1 MHKTALSKGTMV
13 SSHIRDILTAF
24 SPTLDLFALSL
35 GDGRIKIW
43 DTGKGQVQTEFTD
56 IASAES
62 TGIFGKDERGHL
74 SMDYT
79 CMKWLSLDRKKK
91 RKLGSSLLVLGTGS
105 GDVLAVDVSAGQ
117 VKWSINNCHPG
128 GVNDISFPANA
139 SSIYTAGVDGMVC
152 EITSMSGDLLRKFSA
167 MSRSISSLSVS
178 QDGKRVA
185 TAAGQLKIFNSSD
198 RKKLQKFSGH
208 PGQVRCLI
216 FSEDGRYVLSSAMG
230 ERYVAIWRI
239 DGSKE
244 KSAYLFLAMDHPA
257 VFLDCRCFNS
267 GEEDDTVLSV
277 LAITEMGICYF
288 WHANTMDEL
297 RNSKPTKIGIP
308 CDEGQKH
315 KGAVTSVFAVK
326 LQAISRPACGHV
338 FLAYGLLIK
347 PSFNKVM
354 VHSGTDINLNVSHDG
369 ILLPI
374 NQSQKP
380 KKASDMRHRVT
391 ALDRANAEGA
401 LCPVPKVFDL
411 VDRKFGAKPVEQKDK
426 DFDSVSV
433 CMEDQLRTLGILGN
447 SDGSLSSILNSKMLK
462 AIDLDSNTLYKK
474 VKATTLSMEPNDAI
488 ILLKGLIDLWQSRHK
503 SGTHVLPW
511 IRCILV
517 YHGDYVKSHE
527 PKLLDALNKLT
538 RSKGALMNGL
548 FQLSGRLQLVSAQ
561 IDKATSYKNLVI
573 QHNEKDGGS
582 EDESIDEVLYDVD
595 EDSHTSSENDE

>member
-1 MHKTALSKGTMV
+1 MG
-13 SSHIRDILTAF
+13 SSHIRGILTAF

-56 IASAES
+56 IASAEF
-62 TGIFGKDERGHL
+62 TGIFGKNQRGHL

-79 CMKWLSLDRKKK
+79 CMKWLSLDKKKK

-105 GDVLAVDVSAGQ
+105 GDVLALDVSAGQ

-128 GVNDISFPANA
+128 GVNAISFPANG

-152 EITSMSGDLLRKFSA
+152 EINSMSGDLLGKFSA

-178 QDGKRVA
+178 PDGKMVA

-208 PGQVRCLI
+208 PGPVRCLI

-267 GEEDDTVLSV
+267 GDEDDPVLSV
-277 LAITEMGICYF
+277 LAISEMGICYF
-288 WHANTMDEL
+288 WHANTTDKL
-297 RNSKPTKIGIP
+297 RNSKPTKICIP

-315 KGAVTSVFAVK
+315 KGAVTSVFAAK
-326 LQAISRPACGHV
+326 LQTISRPACGHV

-347 PSFNKVM
+347 PSFNKVV
-354 VHSGTDINLNVSHDG
+354 VHSGTDINLNISHDG

-380 KKASDMRHRVT
+380 KKASDMHNRVT
-391 ALDRANAEGA
+391 ALDRSNAEGA
-401 LCPVPKVFDL
+401 LRPVPKVFDL
-411 VDRKFGAKPVEQKDK
+411 VDGKFGAKPVEPK
-426 DFDSVSV
+426 DFDSVSL

-447 SDGSLSSILNSKMLK
+447 SDDSLGSILNSKMLK

-488 ILLKGLIDLWQSRHK
+488 NLLKVLIDLWQSRHK

-517 YHGDYVKSHE
+517 YHGDYVKSEE
-527 PKLLDALNKLT
+527 PKLLDALNKLA
-538 RSKGALMNGL
+538 RSKGASMNVL

-561 IDKATSYKNLVI
+561 IDKATSYKSLVI
-573 QHNEKDGGS
+573 QHNEQDGGS
-582 EDESIDEVLYDVD
+582 EDDSIDEVLYDVD

>member
-1 MHKTALSKGTMV
+1 MV

-105 GDVLAVDVSAGQ
+105 GDVLALDVSAGQ
-117 VKWSINNCHPG
+117 VKWSINNCHSG

-139 SSIYTAGVDGMVC
+139 SSIYSAGVDGMVC

-216 FSEDGRYVLSSAMG
+216 FSEDGRYLLSSAMG
-230 ERYVAIWRI
+230 ERYVAIWRV

-297 RNSKPTKIGIP
+297 RYSKPTKIGIP

-315 KGAVTSVFAVK
+315 KGAVTSVFAAK

-347 PSFNKVM
+347 PSFNKVV
-354 VHSGTDINLNVSHDG
+354 VHSGTDINLNISHDG

-380 KKASDMRHRVT
+380 KKASDMHHRVT
-391 ALDRANAEGA
+391 ALDRSNAEGA
-401 LCPVPKVFDL
+401 LYPVPKVFDL
-411 VDRKFGAKPVEQKDK
+411 IDRKSGAKPVEQKDK
-426 DFDSVSV
+426 YFDSVSV

-462 AIDLDSNTLYKK
+462 AIDLDSNTPYKK

-517 YHGDYVKSHE
+517 YHGDYVKSQE

-538 RSKGALMNGL
+538 RSKGAFMNGL

-561 IDKATSYKNLVI
+561 IDKATSYKNLLI
-573 QHNEKDGGS
+573 QHNEKDGES
-582 EDESIDEVLYDVD
+582 EDESIDEVLYDAD

>member
-1 MHKTALSKGTMV
+1 MG

-43 DTGKGQVQTEFTD
+43 DTGKGQVQTEFAD

-62 TGIFGKDERGHL
+62 TGIFGKHERGHL

-79 CMKWLSLDRKKK
+79 CMKWLSLDKKKK
-91 RKLGSSLLVLGTGS
+91 RKLGTSLLVLGTGS
-105 GDVLAVDVSAGQ
+105 GDVLALDVSAGE

-128 GVNDISFPANA
+128 GVNAISVPAKG
-139 SSIYTAGVDGMVC
+139 SSIYTAGVDGLVC
-152 EITSMSGDLLRKFSA
+152 EINSMSGDLLGRFSA

-178 QDGKRVA
+178 PDGTMLA
-185 TAAGQLKIFNSSD
+185 TAAAQLKIFNSSD
-198 RKKLQKFSGH
+198 RKKLQKFYGH
-208 PGQVRCLI
+208 PGPVRCVI
-216 FSEDGRYVLSSAMG
+216 FSEDGKYVLSSAMG

-257 VFLDCRCFNS
+257 VFLDCRCFN
-267 GEEDDTVLSV
+267 GRNEDDTGLSV
-277 LAITEMGICYF
+277 LAISEMGICYF

-297 RNSKPTKIGIP
+297 RNSKPTKICVP

-315 KGAVTSVFAVK
+315 KGAFTSVFAAK
-326 LQAISRPACGHV
+326 LQTISKPACGHV

-347 PSFNKVM
+347 PSFNKIV
-354 VHSGTDINLNVSHDG
+354 VQSGTDINLNISHDG

-374 NQSQKP
+374 NQTQKP
-380 KKASDMRHRVT
+380 MKASDMRNRVT
-391 ALDRANAEGA
+391 ALDGSNAEGA
-401 LCPVPKVFDL
+401 LHPVPKVSDL
-411 VDRKFGAKPVEQKDK
+411 VDGKFGAELVEQKDK
-426 DFDSVSV
+426 DFDKVSL

-447 SDGSLSSILNSKMLK
+447 NYDTLSSTLKSKMLK
-462 AIDLDSNTLYKK
+462 AIDLEENTPYKK

-488 ILLKGLIDLWQSRHK
+488 NLLKGLIDIRQSRYK

-511 IRCILV
+511 IHCILV
-517 YHGDYVKSHE
+517 YHGDYVKSQE

-538 RSKGALMNGL
+538 RSKGAAMNAL
-548 FQLSGRLQLVSAQ
+548 FQLSGRLLLVSAQ
-561 IDKATSYKNLVI
+561 IDKATSNKSLLI
-573 QHNEKDGGS
+573 EHNEQDDGND
-582 EDESIDEVLYDVD
+582 DESIDEVLYDVVD
-595 EDSHTSSENDE
+595 DFHTSSENDE